1 MTRRE
6 LLALAA
12 SAPLAGTRSLL
23 AKEAPTAPVSLAKCP
38 SYDEDLAATFS
49 KMFDQIGGPGRLV
62 KNKTVTIKLNLTGS
76 PGLRFQGKPLGSTHY
91 THPKT
96 IMAMV
101 HVLDQ
106 AGARRIRLVESAWGT
121 PGPLQEYM
129 LDSGWNVRAMQ
140 SLTPK
145 LEFEN
150 TNALGKGK
158 QYSRLKT
165 ANGGYI
171 FPAYDLNHAYED
183 TDVFMSMA
191 KLKNHAT
198 CGVTLSMKNIFG
210 ITPASIYGDDSGV
223 DGPNENPTSGRG
235 TVCHIGKRGPS
246 KTAPQEKDPSSSR
259 EPGHRMPRIVAE
271 LVSARPIDIAFIDG
285 IETMAGGEGPWIR
298 KNLSFVKPGVLVLG
312 TNPVTT
318 DTVATAVMGYD
329 PRSDRGTTPFNDCD
343 NTLKL
348 AEALGAGTTDLK
360 RIEVVGQS
368 IEAVKFPFG
377 ERAVTGG
384 SRG

>member
-1 MTRRE
+1 
-6 LLALAA
+6 
-12 SAPLAGTRSLL
+12 
-23 AKEAPTAPVSLAKCP
+23 
-38 SYDEDLAATFS
+38 
-49 KMFDQIGGPGRLV
+49 
-62 KNKTVTIKLNLTGS
+62 
-76 PGLRFQGKPLGSTHY
+76 
-91 THPKT
+91 
-96 IMAMV
+96 
-101 HVLDQ
+101 
-106 AGARRIRLVESAWGT
+106 
-121 PGPLQEYM
+121 
-129 LDSGWNVRAMQ
+129 
-140 SLTPK
+140 
-145 LEFEN
+145 
-150 TNALGKGK
+150 
-158 QYSRLKT
+158 
-165 ANGGYI
+165 
-171 FPAYDLNHAYED
+171 
-183 TDVFMSMA
+183 
-191 KLKNHAT
+191 
-198 CGVTLSMKNIFG
+198 
-210 ITPASIYGDDSGV
+210 
-223 DGPNENPTSGRG
+223 
-235 TVCHIGKRGPS
+235 
-246 KTAPQEKDPSSSR
+246 
-259 EPGHRMPRIVAE
+259 MPRIVAE